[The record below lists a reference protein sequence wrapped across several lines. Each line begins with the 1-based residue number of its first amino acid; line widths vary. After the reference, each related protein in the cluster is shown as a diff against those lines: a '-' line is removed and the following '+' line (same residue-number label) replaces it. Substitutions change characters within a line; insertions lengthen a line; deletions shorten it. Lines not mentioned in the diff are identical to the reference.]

1 MAINIK
7 GMSDA
12 IRSTMEAAMRGGESK
27 YYYDTGSGADG
38 VAQTNDPGKRMK
50 VEVSYGKGPEG
61 AASISV
67 LDQKTG
73 KQEQFF
79 FKYAMMLP
87 QLIKA
92 IENRDAA
99 TVRVLRTMESFED
112 LPVLWKG
119 EWKNKRCMYQG
130 VPNAASMA
138 LLTGLRRA
146 MPMGWVAQ
154 KDGSAFRGGVISR
167 LFKADLM
174 RAKHFDRGKVLYSTN
189 GNGYEVLQHWASK
202 NKLFAPYL
210 EVFTPKDWE
219 ENELA
224 LQGFNAMHGRLPE
237 LKGAFA
243 PLVRGVFK

>member
-7 GMSDA
+7 GMSGA
-12 IRSTMEAAMRGGESK
+12 IRSTMEAAMRGEGPGATVYFDGK
-27 YYYDTGSGADG
+27 TGAVD
-38 VAQTNDPGKRMK
+38 KRMK

-61 AASISV
+61 SASISV
-67 LDQKTG
+67 FDRKDG
-73 KQEQFF
+73 RQEQFF

-92 IENRDAA
+92 IENRDAS

-112 LPVLWKG
+112 LPVLWKK

-154 KDGSAFRGGVISR
+154 KDGNAFRGGVISK

-174 RAKHFDRGKVLYSTN
+174 RAKHLDRGKVLYSTN

-224 LQGFNAMHGRLPE
+224 LQSFLAMHGKLPE
-237 LKGAFA
+237 PKSANALSRYYNG
-243 PLVRGVFK
+243 